1 MKKCKCIPYWFLFSI
16 LLWVSGLS
24 YASAI
29 EKSQPPQKPSL
40 ILLKEYRGD
49 LDVTGWLL
57 SEKLDGVRAYWDGE
71 QLLSRNGY
79 PFFVPEWF
87 TKNFPPFELDG
98 ELWMGRD
105 TFQETMSVVTQH
117 QPDKRWR
124 KVRYQIFE
132 VPNQAGGLLA
142 RLFIL
147 QSYLENQSVPHL
159 NIIPQMV
166 VIDPSMVE
174 VQLQKVQALKGEGLV
189 LRQAER
195 LYHTG
200 RSADALKVKRK
211 QDAEC
216 VVVGYT
222 AGKGKYVGQTGA
234 LKCLLVEGSFPKL
247 KEAERTIKIGSGL
260 TDAMRKFSP
269 PLGTQ
274 VTFQYM
280 GLTQKGLPRFPVF
293 LRVRSEQRLSLH
305 KCINT
310 IQCIH

>member
-1 MKKCKCIPYWFLFSI
+1 MVKFKFTFYWLLLLV

-24 YASAI
+24 YASSI
-29 EKSQPPQKPSL
+29 EKLHTAQKPSL
-40 ILLKEYRGD
+40 ILLKEYRSD
-49 LDVTGWLL
+49 LDVMGWLL
-57 SEKLDGVRAYWDGE
+57 SEKLDGVRAYWDGK
-71 QLLSRNGY
+71 QLLSRNGHV
-79 PFFVPEWF
+79 FFAPEWF
-87 TKNFPPFELDG
+87 TENFPPFKLDG
-98 ELWMGRD
+98 ELWIDRGR
-105 TFQETMSVVTQH
+105 FQEVVSVVTRH

-142 RLFIL
+142 RLAVL
-147 QSYLENQSVPHL
+147 QSYLENHSVVHL
-159 NIIPQMV
+159 NIIPQV
-166 VIDPSMVE
+166 VVVDPSMVE
-174 VQLQKVQALKGEGLV
+174 VQLQKVLDLKGEGLV

-200 RSADALKVKRK
+200 RSAEALKVKRK

-216 VVVGYT
+216 IVVDYT
-222 AGKGKYVGQTGA
+222 AGKGKYIGQTGA

-293 LRVRSEQRLSLH
+293 LRVRSE
-305 KCINT
+305 
-310 IQCIH
+310 